1 MTDTN
6 NATGI
11 RVLLVDDHPLVRAG
25 IRSCLEEHDG
35 IEMAGEASNGRE
47 AVEMATDLR
56 PDIIL
61 MDISMPEMNG
71 LQATQEIRSILPD
84 AKVIILTMHD
94 NKDYVLSFIE
104 HGARGYLLKDS
115 QPDEII
121 RAVKTVH
128 SDGTYFSQTHSQLV
142 IEEFV
147 RKASAPPPQPQPS
160 LSEREKEILSFIA
173 EGLSNKEIAAKAF
186 ISIRTVETHREN
198 IMRKLDIHSV
208 AGLTK
213 YAIANGLTHVS

>member
-1 MTDTN
+1 MNDPN
-6 NATGI
+6 NAKRI
-11 RVLLVDDHPLVRAG
+11 RVLLVDDHPLVRTG
-25 IRSCLEEHDG
+25 IRSCLVEHDE
-35 IEMAGEASNGRE
+35 IEMAGEASNGVE
-47 AVEMATDLR
+47 AVRKATELR

-71 LQATQEIRSILPD
+71 LEATQEIRSLIPD
-84 AKVIILTMHD
+84 ARVIILTMHD

-115 QPDEII
+115 HPDEILN
-121 RAVKTVH
+121 AVKAVY
-128 SDGTYFSQTHSQLV
+128 SNGTYFSQTHSQLV
-142 IEEFV
+142 IEEFM
-147 RKASAPPPQPQPS
+147 RKASAPPPEPQPVI
-160 LSEREKEILSFIA
+160 SEREKEILALIA
-173 EGLSNKEIAAKAF
+173 EGLSNKEIAAKAY

-213 YAIANGLTHVS
+213 YAIANGLAHVS